1 MARATAAKTTK
12 TRVKKAAAAAKEAA
26 KQDKGFVYTTGK
38 RKTAVAR
45 ATVRPGTGRLLI
57 NSRPLDVWGTEIF
70 RLWIREP
77 LMLAEDAAAKADID
91 VIVRGGGIPS
101 QAEATRIAIARGLV
115 KLTKDKALKDRLLE
129 YDRGL
134 LVYDFRRTEVHK
146 PSRSRKGARRHKQR
160 SKR

>member
-1 MARATAAKTTK
+1 MAKATAKRTS
-12 TRVKKAAAAAKEAA
+12 KKADAAAKAAAA
-26 KQDKGFVYTTGK
+26 KQDKGFVYATGK

-45 ATVRPGTGRLLI
+45 ASVRPGKGRLTI
-57 NSRPLDVWGTEIF
+57 NSKPLDVWGIEIF
-70 RLWIREP
+70 RMWIREP
-77 LMLAEDAAAKADID
+77 LVLAEEAAAKADID
-91 VIVRGGGIPS
+91 IIVRGGGIPS
-101 QAEATRIAIARGLV
+101 QAEAIRIAIARGLV
-115 KLTKDKALKDRLLE
+115 KLTNDSALKEKFLG

>member
-1 MARATAAKTTK
+1 MVNWNMAKATSAKA
-12 TRVKKAAAAAKEAA
+12 KKPAAAKES
-26 KQDKGFVYTTGK
+26 KQEKDLVYATGK

-45 ATVRPGTGRLLI
+45 AAVRPGTGRLMI
-57 NSRPLDVWGTEIF
+57 NSRPLDVWGTGIF
-70 RLWIREP
+70 RLWIKEP
-77 LMLAEDAAAKADID
+77 LMLAEEAAAKADID
-91 VIVRGGGIPS
+91 IIVRGGGIPS
-101 QAEATRIAIARGLV
+101 QAEAVRIAIARGLV
-115 KLTKDKALKDRLLE
+115 KLTKDAALKDRIMA

>member
-12 TRVKKAAAAAKEAA
+12 TRVKKAAAKEEAKTE
-26 KQDKGFVYTTGK
+26 KGFVYTTGK

-45 ATVRPGTGRLLI
+45 ATVRPGTGRLMI

-77 LMLAEDAAAKADID
+77 LMLAEDAAAKTDID

-115 KLTKDKALKDRLLE
+115 KLTKDKTLKDKFLE

-134 LVYDFRRTEVHK
+134 LVFDFRRTEVHK

>member
-1 MARATAAKTTK
+1 MAKTAGTAATK
-12 TRVKKAAAAAKEAA
+12 TKKSAAAKET
-26 KQDKGFVYTTGK
+26 KEKVESFVYATGK

-45 ATVRPGTGRLLI
+45 ASVKPGTGRLMI
-57 NSRPLDVWGTEIF
+57 NGRPLEAWGTGIF
-70 RLWIREP
+70 RLWIKEP
-77 LMLAEDAAAKADID
+77 LMLADEAAAKADID

-115 KLTKDKALKDRLLE
+115 SLTKDTALRDKFLA

>member
-1 MARATAAKTTK
+1 MAKTAGTAATK
-12 TRVKKAAAAAKEAA
+12 KSAAAKEKGA
-26 KQDKGFVYTTGK
+26 GFVYTTGK

-45 ATVRPGTGRLLI
+45 ASVRPGTGKLTI
-57 NSRPLDVWGTEIF
+57 NSRPLDVWGTDIF
-70 RLWIREP
+70 RLWIKEP
-77 LMLAEDAAAKADID
+77 LMLADEAAGKADIN

-101 QAEATRIAIARGLV
+101 QAEAARIAIARGLV
-115 KLTKDKALKDRLLE
+115 KLTNDAALKDKFLS

>member
-1 MARATAAKTTK
+1 MAKTAGTAATK
-12 TRVKKAAAAAKEAA
+12 TKKSVAAKEKAES
-26 KQDKGFVYTTGK
+26 FVYATGK

-45 ATVRPGTGRLLI
+45 ASVKPGTGKLTI
-57 NSRPLDVWGTEIF
+57 NGRPLETWGTRIF
-70 RLWIREP
+70 RLWIKEP
-77 LMLAEDAAAKADID
+77 LMLADEAASKADID

-115 KLTKDKALKDRLLE
+115 DLNKDAALKDKFLA

>member
-1 MARATAAKTTK
+1 MAKATSKRTAKKAGTSA
-12 TRVKKAAAAAKEAA
+12 KAAAA
-26 KQDKGFVYTTGK
+26 KQEPGLVYATGK

-45 ATVRPGTGRLLI
+45 AAVRPGSGRLTI
-57 NSRPLDVWGTEIF
+57 NSKPLDVWGIEIF
-70 RLWIREP
+70 RMWIREP
-77 LMLAEDAAAKADID
+77 LALAEEAAAKADID

-101 QAEATRIAIARGLV
+101 QAEAIRIAIARGLV
-115 KLTKDKALKDRLLE
+115 KLTKDDALKDRLLE

>member
-12 TRVKKAAAAAKEAA
+12 TRVKKAAAKEA

-45 ATVRPGTGRLLI
+45 ATVRPGTGRLMI
-57 NSRPLDVWGTEIF
+57 NSRPLDVWGIEIF
-70 RLWIREP
+70 RMWIREP
-77 LMLAEDAAAKADID
+77 LMLAEDVAAKTDID

-115 KLTKDKALKDRLLE
+115 KLTKDNALRDKFLE

>member
-1 MARATAAKTTK
+1 MARATAAAKT
-12 TRVKKAAAAAKEAA
+12 KKAATAKET
-26 KQDKGFVYTTGK
+26 KQEKGLVYATGK

-45 ATVRPGTGRLLI
+45 AAVRPGTGRLLI

-70 RLWIREP
+70 RMWIKEP
-77 LMLAEDAAAKADID
+77 LMLADEAAAKADID

-101 QAEATRIAIARGLV
+101 QAEATRIAISRGLV
-115 KLTKDKALKDRLLE
+115 KLTNDKALRDKLLG

>member
-1 MARATAAKTTK
+1 MAKTGTAATK
-12 TRVKKAAAAAKEAA
+12 TKKSAAKDA
-26 KQDKGFVYTTGK
+26 KVKAESFVYATGK

-45 ATVRPGTGRLLI
+45 ASVKPGTGKLTI
-57 NSRPLDVWGTEIF
+57 NGRPLEAWGTGIF
-70 RLWIREP
+70 RLWIKEP
-77 LMLAEDAAAKADID
+77 LMLADEAASKADIA

-115 KLTKDKALKDRLLE
+115 ELTKDAALKDKFMS

>member
-1 MARATAAKTTK
+1 MAKTAGAAATKTKKVSAAKD
-12 TRVKKAAAAAKEAA
+12 AKLE
-26 KQDKGFVYTTGK
+26 KGSGLVYATGK

-45 ATVRPGTGRLLI
+45 AAVRPGTGKLTI
-57 NSRPLDVWGTEIF
+57 NSRPLEAWGTGIF
-70 RLWIREP
+70 RLWIKEP
-77 LMLAEDAAAKADID
+77 LMLADEAASKADIN

-115 KLTKDKALKDRLLE
+115 ELTKDAALKDKFMS

>member
-1 MARATAAKTTK
+1 MAKATAAKTTK
-12 TRVKKAAAAAKEAA
+12 TRVKKAAAKEAA
-26 KQDKGFVYTTGK
+26 KPEKGFVYTTGK

-77 LMLAEDAAAKADID
+77 LMLAEDAAAKTDID

-115 KLTKDKALKDRLLE
+115 KLTKDKALKDKFLG

>member
-1 MARATAAKTTK
+1 MAKTAGTAATK
-12 TRVKKAAAAAKEAA
+12 TKKSVAAKEKAES
-26 KQDKGFVYTTGK
+26 FVYATGK

-45 ATVRPGTGRLLI
+45 ASVKPGTGKLTI
-57 NSRPLDVWGTEIF
+57 NGRPLETWGTRIF
-70 RLWIREP
+70 RLWIKEP
-77 LMLAEDAAAKADID
+77 LMLADEAASKADIN

-115 KLTKDKALKDRLLE
+115 DLNKDAALKDKFLA